1 MTVTE
6 IRSLFNSGVKSE
18 FITLERPC
26 AQFHIVSTADR
37 LVVKTETITAPARLT
52 EKQIADVREAFA
64 YFDLLQ
70 IFHGSHLPE
79 FRPGLK

>member
-1 MTVTE
+1 MKTT
-6 IRSLFNSGVKSE
+6 GVKDIPK
-18 FITLERPC
+18 FGL
-26 AQFHIVSTADR
+26 
-37 LVVKTETITAPARLT
+37 LVFMGHPIAPARFT

-70 IFHGSHLPE
+70 IFHVSHLPE